1 MQQKSLSSIKIY
13 GFGIIK
19 NGVKFDF
26 PFKESIYSLK
36 PIVDK
41 VFYVLGDS
49 EDSTNLFFQNQD
61 FINTRSSV
69 WDKSLQKGLV
79 LSVETN
85 KALNFLR
92 DSVDLDG
99 AWGIYLQADEVL
111 HEDDYE
117 LIKNDIIR
125 AENEGFDAISFRYL
139 HFWQT
144 HHDLAI
150 SKSWYPH
157 EIRAIKLKS
166 NIESW
171 GDAQSFK
178 NMQKIFYTEARIYHY
193 GHVRERKAYE
203 DKMHTMG
210 SMYHKGFKFYR
221 KKILSYFKRHKHKTI
236 PFFGNHPKIMQERI
250 LRLNDIWSLPKVEEI
265 YIVGDSKLCSQEFLE
280 KINAQKINW
289 VMSPDD
295 IPSSFKGEITYFDS
309 KYVKKTN
316 VPLKMASPF
325 AKEWNPEFRLTL
337 LLSEKNVGLK

>member
-1 MQQKSLSSIKIY
+1 MQQKSSSSTKIY

-36 PIVDK
+36 PIVEK

-49 EDSTNLFFQNQD
+49 EDSTSDFFKDQD
-61 FINTRSSV
+61 FIQTKSSI
-69 WDKSLQKGLV
+69 WDKTLQKGLV

-85 KALNFLR
+85 KALSFLKE
-92 DSVDLDG
+92 SVELDG

-117 LIKNDIIR
+117 LIKHDIEK
-125 AENEGFDAISFRYL
+125 AEKEGFDAISFRYL

-178 NMQKIFYTEARIYHY
+178 NMQKVFFTEARIFHY

-221 KKILSYFKRHKHKTI
+221 KKILSYFKRHKHRTI
-236 PFFGNHPKIMQERI
+236 LFFGNHPAIMKDRI
-250 LRLNDIWSLPKVEEI
+250 LRLNDIWSLPKKAEI
-265 YIVGDSKLCSQEFLE
+265 YIVANPSQFSDKFVGKINVE
-280 KINAQKINW
+280 KIHW
-289 VMSPDD
+289 VNNPSE
-295 IPSSFKGEITYFDS
+295 IPSNLKNEAIYFDS
-309 KYVKKTN
+309 KYSSKTN
-316 VPLKMASPF
+316 VPCKMLSNF
-325 AKEWNPEFRLTL
+325 AKEWQDEFRLTL
-337 LLSEKNVGLK
+337 MLSEKNVGLK